1 MHTRTVIGIA
11 GILALCGSAASA
23 QDIHWINAL
32 GGDWGDAANW
42 DAGNVPNIAT
52 ERAIFGLVGGYTVTS
67 SNNRTFG
74 GFTINNPDV
83 ILEFGTATQTLHDG
97 IVNNGLVVVNI
108 NNSTFNSVLN
118 FASNAMI
125 SGTGEIRMIATGQIN
140 DAQINAGSVT
150 VTHMAG
156 HTIAG
161 SGSINGNWIN
171 EGDIVA
177 DDSKGT
183 GLEIS
188 GQMTQ
193 SGAGRI
199 GADAGIVHLGNNSLI
214 TGGELMT
221 INGGSIQVDVNLAS
235 LDNVQNNGDINVL
248 GNGKSLGLDGSIQNN
263 GSINL
268 NPNMNIFNA
277 SLLFNADASILGT
290 GTISMIS
297 LGDQTDARIY
307 TGSGVTGTIG
317 VNQIVSG
324 SGRIE
329 GTSGGV
335 IINNGTIIANDPA
348 QVLGIGGTHG
358 AGSGMYRA
366 EGDGVLGLNN
376 LAMIFGCTF
385 DTSEN
390 GIATVIGSTATMDS
404 VLNMGQMG
412 VRGDGYTMAL
422 VGDLTNNG
430 TLTLNDNTNIFNAT
444 LRFDAPVSLNGSGT
458 TMMIM
463 GSTDNGDARI
473 LTSGAFNA
481 TIGAAQTVMGSGLI
495 DGANAGTIVNT
506 GTIVG
511 TDMVFELALSGNHNG
526 AGGGVYRGDNGVI
539 SLRNS
544 CVINGGTFESVG
556 TGEIN
561 KTTNGVATLSNI
573 TNMGIMGVRGN
584 GGVIELAGDLTNH
597 GVCAI
602 NSDSNIFNSAIR
614 AINDITIGGNG
625 SVQMRMGSSDLNDA
639 QLVAI
644 DTFIMTIG
652 PDQSVEGSGRIEGS
666 GAGVVR
672 NLGTINGNDLVHEL
686 QLQGNHDG
694 SSGGVY
700 RSDDGRLS
708 LGNGLVLAGG
718 TFDSSGTGIVEMVS
732 GGTAAI
738 SDIHNIG
745 TMGVAGNGG
754 SITLAGGMT
763 NDGTILINSNASIF
777 NSQFRMIDSSTINGT
792 GTIMMVMGSSD
803 SLDAQLE
810 IDDGFVGTFGAGQT
824 LLGEGSLEGEMNI
837 LGTLSPEGAFRVFTT
852 DTINF
857 ADSTQL
863 VIDLGGDT
871 AGLFDR
877 FGVRNGQVMN
887 LDGTITINLESGYSP
902 SFGDTWDIID
912 GATTGTFDEVV
923 TGIAPPG
930 QVYRVIYEPDRV
942 YVILTCDA
950 DLTGDGVINFFDV
963 SEFLS
968 FYSAQDVRGDL
979 NNDGVFNFFDVS
991 VFLQLFGQ
999 GCNP

>member
-1 MHTRTVIGIA
+1 MKRSPTTKH
-11 GILALCGSAASA
+11 L
-23 QDIHWINAL
+23 
-32 GGDWGDAANW
+32 
-42 DAGNVPNIAT
+42 
-52 ERAIFGLVGGYTVTS
+52 
-67 SNNRTFG
+67 
-74 GFTINNPDV
+74 
-83 ILEFGTATQTLHDG
+83 
-97 IVNNGLVVVNI
+97 
-108 NNSTFNSVLN
+108 NSVLN
-118 FASNAMI
+118 FASNATI

-161 SGSINGNWIN
+161 SGSISGNWFN

-199 GADAGIVHLGNNSLI
+199 GADAGIVHLGNNTLI
-214 TGGELMT
+214 TGGELLT
-221 INGGSIQVDVNLAS
+221 INGGSVQVDVNLAS

-268 NPNMNIFNA
+268 NSNMNIFNA
-277 SLLFNADASILGT
+277 SLLFSADASILGS
-290 GTISMIS
+290 GTITMFS
-297 LGDQTDARIY
+297 LGDQNDARIY

-317 VNQIVSG
+317 ANQIVSG

-329 GTSGGV
+329 GTSGGM

-348 QVLGIGGTHG
+348 QVLGLGGTHG
-358 AGSGMYRA
+358 AGSGVYRA
-366 EGDGVLGLNN
+366 AGDGVLGLNN
-376 LAMIFGCTF
+376 LAMITGCTF

-390 GIATVIGSTATMDS
+390 GIVTVIGSTATMDS
-404 VLNMGQMG
+404 VLNLGQMG
-412 VRGDGYTMAL
+412 VRGDSNAMAL
-422 VGDLTNNG
+422 VGNLTNNG
-430 TLTLNDNTNIFNAT
+430 TLKINDNTNLFNAS

-458 TMMIM
+458 TMMVM
-463 GSTDNGDARI
+463 GSTDNNDARI
-473 LTSGAFNA
+473 FTNGAFNG

-495 DGANAGTIVNT
+495 DGANGGTIVNT

-526 AGGGVYRGDNGVI
+526 ASGGVYRADNGVI

-544 CVINGGTFESVG
+544 CVINGGTFESLG

-573 TNMGIMGVRGN
+573 TNMGTMGVRGN
-584 GGVIELAGDLTNH
+584 GGVIDLSGDLTNH
-597 GVCAI
+597 GICAI
-602 NSDSNIFNSAIR
+602 NSDLNVFNSAIR
-614 AINDITIGGNG
+614 AISDITIGGNG

-644 DTFIMTIG
+644 DTFVMTIG

-666 GAGVVR
+666 GTGVVS
-672 NLGTINGNDLVHEL
+672 NLGTINGNDPVNEL
-686 QLQGNHDG
+686 RLQGKHDG
-694 SSGGVY
+694 SAGGVY

-708 LGNGLVLAGG
+708 LGNGLVLTGG

-738 SDIHNIG
+738 SNIHNIG

-763 NDGTILINSNASIF
+763 NDGTLLINSNSSVF
-777 NSQFRMIDSSTINGT
+777 NCQFRMLDSSTIDGT
-792 GTIMMVMGSSD
+792 GTIMMVMGSGD
-803 SLDAQLE
+803 NQDAQLE
-810 IDDGFVGTFGAGQT
+810 IDAGFVGTFGTGQT

-837 LGTLSPEGAFRVFTT
+837 LGTLSPEGAIREFTT
-852 DTINF
+852 DTINL

-863 VIDLGGDT
+863 IIDLGGET
-871 AGLFDR
+871 PGMYDR
-877 FGVRNGQVMN
+877 FVVRNGQMIN
-887 LDGTITINLESGYSP
+887 LDGTITINLEPGYSP
-902 SFGDTWDIID
+902 SFGDTWDVIN

-930 QVYRVIYEPDRV
+930 QVYRVIYESSRV

-950 DLTGDGVINFFDV
+950 DLSGDGVINFFDV

-968 FYSAQDVRGDL
+968 YFSAQDVRGDL

-991 VFLQLFGQ
+991 TFLQLFSQ